1 MYMLAVGVDMVE
13 IERIGRALERHGQR
27 FQRRFFTEQ
36 EQRYCDDRPER
47 LAGRFVVKEAVAK
60 ALGTGIG
67 PVSWTE
73 IEVVCDDRGKPCLRL
88 HGRAETMAQEAGL
101 EEWSISLSHTH
112 THAIGFAVATGN
124 EERFQGEDIHGDVDR
139 RR

>member
-1 MYMLAVGVDMVE
+1 MLSVGVDMVE

-27 FQRRFFTEQ
+27 FHRRFFTEQ
-36 EQRYCDDRPER
+36 EQRYCDGRPEC

-73 IEVVCDDRGKPCLRL
+73 IEVVCDDRGKPGLRL
-88 HGRAETMAQEAGL
+88 HGRAQTLAREAGL
-101 EEWSISLSHTH
+101 EEWSISLSHTN

-124 EERFQGEDIHGDVDR
+124 QARFQGEDTHGDVDR